1 MAAKEWEWEG
11 LRIGSPTVSSDCRQ
25 ARRRSQSH
33 QQLQGNSDTLSHF
46 HMDKALALL
55 RAPLTSEAFTII
67 MAFLFYL
74 RPATLGHNMG
84 PAHPVHRHGAT
95 DAGQDQH
102 RPREGEEEGA
112 LEREEI
118 CEVGVWKDHK
128 TLARRV
134 SMARS
139 GSRAT
144 RCGTLRGARRF
155 RRWGCPRFISEERC
169 GGGDVVR
176 ETHRKTEATAYS
188 FFFSFFLEAG
198 PRLGNR
204 PTPSWSA
211 MGRFPP
217 SRRVQ
222 TVLGGVGGGGRR
234 QSGSPQRKF
243 SPPRSSLTLLGPLT
257 SYPTMGTSPF
267 THPSC
272 PGGM

>member
-1 MAAKEWEWEG
+1 MAGCGRPTARQRQWQQRSGSGRASGSDRLPSPRPAARHEG
-11 LRIGSPTVSSDCRQ
+11 D
-25 ARRRSQSH
+25 RRATN
-33 QQLQGNSDTLSHF
+33 NSRAIRTHF
-46 HMDKALALL
+46 HTDKALALL

-67 MAFLFYL
+67 MALLFYL

-188 FFFSFFLEAG
+188 FFFLVFF
-198 PRLGNR
+198 
-204 PTPSWSA
+204 
-211 MGRFPP
+211 
-217 SRRVQ
+217 
-222 TVLGGVGGGGRR
+222 
-234 QSGSPQRKF
+234 
-243 SPPRSSLTLLGPLT
+243 
-257 SYPTMGTSPF
+257 
-267 THPSC
+267 
-272 PGGM
+272 

>member
-1 MAAKEWEWEG
+1 MAGCGRPTARQRQWQQRSGSGRASGSDRLPSPGPAARHEG
-11 LRIGSPTVSSDCRQ
+11 D
-25 ARRRSQSH
+25 RRATN
-33 QQLQGNSDTLSHF
+33 NSRAIRTHF
-46 HMDKALALL
+46 HTDKALALL

-67 MAFLFYL
+67 MALLFYL

-188 FFFSFFLEAG
+188 FFFFSFFLEAG

-204 PTPSWSA
+204 PARALLLLGLPWAGSLPLDGCKLCWAGWEVGEGVSL
-211 MGRFPP
+211 GPP
-217 SRRVQ
+217 KENSRR
-222 TVLGGVGGGGRR
+222 LDR
-234 QSGSPQRKF
+234 
-243 SPPRSSLTLLGPLT
+243 L
-257 SYPTMGTSPF
+257 
-267 THPSC
+267 
-272 PGGM
+272 